1 MVDEGPLG
9 QPALYL
15 TVLAK
20 GRTKSA
26 ATATATAAAA
36 AVSMKY

>member
-26 ATATATAAAA
+26 ATAIATAAT
-36 AVSMKY
+36 VSMKY

>member
-26 ATATATAAAA
+26 ATATAAT
-36 AVSMKY
+36 VSMKY